1 MSPERKLE
9 LAGQMRDLAWELVT
23 ADIRARFPELKAAE
37 VRARVRQRFV
47 NVTP

>member
-9 LAGQMRDLAWELVT
+9 LAGQMRDFAWELVA
-23 ADIRARFPELKAAE
+23 ADVPARFPKLTEAE
-37 VRARVRQRFV
+37 VHTRVRQRFV